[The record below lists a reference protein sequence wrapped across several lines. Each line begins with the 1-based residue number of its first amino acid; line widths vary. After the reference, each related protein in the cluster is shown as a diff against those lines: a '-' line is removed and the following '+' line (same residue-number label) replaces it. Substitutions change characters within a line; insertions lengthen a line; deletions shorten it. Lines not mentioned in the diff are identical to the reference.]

1 MNQIKTMGKMSP
13 TSLKVTLKQLE
24 LGQSLTLQ
32 ECLQMEF
39 RLAGNH
45 VIKSDFKEGVRSLL
59 IDRDQNPKWQPAKLE
74 DVSDELVNN
83 FFKPLPNNDELTFPD
98 LQAKL

>member
-1 MNQIKTMGKMSP
+1 MSP
-13 TSLKVTLKQLE
+13 TSLKVTHKQLE
-24 LGQSLTLQ
+24 LGKSLSLQ

-45 VIKSDFKEGVRSLL
+45 CIKSDFKEGVRALL
-59 IDRDQNPKWQPAKLE
+59 IDRDQSPKWQPAKLE
-74 DVSDELVNN
+74 DVSDELVES
-83 FFKPLPNNDELTFPD
+83 FFKPLPGNDELTFPD